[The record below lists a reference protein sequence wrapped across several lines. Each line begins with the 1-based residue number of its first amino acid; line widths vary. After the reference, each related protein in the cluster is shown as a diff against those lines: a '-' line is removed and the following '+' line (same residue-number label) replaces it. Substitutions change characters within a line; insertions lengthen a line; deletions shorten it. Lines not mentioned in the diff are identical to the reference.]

1 MEWGFFFICLIQ
13 LRGAVVKNQIK
24 QEVWQNNIS
33 HSEWWICEE
42 EKLLQEMF
50 NCCWPDVITRNKKMA
65 LMALASSWTRN
76 RACHTPELFCGIS
89 KGLCGKNFPCWEFGK
104 AASSS
109 RGSGGMQGQHT
120 LRYFPKQI
128 SLPPALPWEW
138 DVIHSWVCSNCAFMS
153 N

>member
-1 MEWGFFFICLIQ
+1 MLWLKIRSNKRSDRTIYHIQNGGSVRKRNYSKKCLIVADQ
-13 LRGAVVKNQIK
+13 ML
-24 QEVWQNNIS
+24 S
-33 HSEWWICEE
+33 H
-42 EKLLQEMF
+42 
-50 NCCWPDVITRNKKMA
+50 VTKKMV